1 MTKAAKL
8 SPNEGVG
15 MGSMDAQILSDGQ
28 TYTFELLQF
37 HFHTGSEHT
46 INGVRYDLCMHM
58 VHATTASIDR
68 PYAVLGLLFE
78 EGAENP
84 FL

>member
-8 SPNEGVG
+8 SPKEDVS
-15 MGSMDAQILSDGQ
+15 MGSMDAQILADGQ

-58 VHATTASIDR
+58 VHATDAEIAR
-68 PYAVLGLLFE
+68 PYAVIGLLFE
-78 EGAENP
+78 EGNENT